1 MTPAHFTPARQLRG
15 RRARA
20 RFVRELLPRP
30 GAALR
35 ARHGRTWAPW
45 RRPSAGSPSRDRA
58 LGRVSWDLAEGAAA
72 RSRPVHRSATAPDA
86 RSFRAARLGTLGN
99 PSISEAQDLGG
110 LSAGEAA
117 RFGAR
122 NPMRS
127 SCTPRPLGRSV
138 LLVRPA
144 WALSSWCKSDREEVI
159 PIEVNR
165 NCGRAT
171 DRAKEA
177 GSETAGRCTR
187 TGSEATPSGASGQ
200 GTAKLR

>member
-1 MTPAHFTPARQLRG
+1 M
-15 RRARA
+15 RRASTTSPPHREELPDGGRA
-20 RFVRELLPRP
+20 AGAPPHRELLPRVR
-30 GAALR
+30 GAAGARTQAHDDARLGHEARRVPQDLR
-35 ARHGRTWAPW
+35 PR
-45 RRPSAGSPSRDRA
+45 
-58 LGRVSWDLAEGAAA
+58 AA
-72 RSRPVHRSATAPDA
+72 RSPC
-86 RSFRAARLGTLGN
+86 AARLGTLGN

-110 LSAGEAA
+110 LSAGEAD